1 MPYHELVNLV
11 REVNAKNRAIAISEA
26 EAEKSGTFGSFD
38 KTGDQRVDR
47 TKDGKAKKA
56 KSEVDTKD
64 FSCGS
69 DTDFAPLARDT
80 EIYTGKGE
88 DMDKPDDKD
97 IADSRILDG
106 LNGDRI
112 VKDDMSNPEDRYE
125 NMKAGSSLCKQIPPK
140 DIKKK

>member
-1 MPYHELVNLV
+1 MAYHELVNLV

-26 EAEKSGTFGSFD
+26 QSEKTGTFGSIS
-38 KTGDQRVDR
+38 KTGDRVDR
-47 TKDGKAKKA
+47 TEDGKAKKS
-56 KSEVDTKD
+56 KKEVDTKD
-64 FSCGS
+64 FSTTS
-69 DTDFAPLARDT
+69 DDDFAPLARDT
-80 EIYTGKGE
+80 EIYTGKGDDIE
-88 DMDKPDDKD
+88 RPNDKD